1 MEIGIYE
8 AVMLFC
14 FGASWPMSIYKTY
27 KSKNPVGKSLPFL
40 YLVFIG
46 YASGILHKYW
56 NARDWVIFLYILN
69 FCLVG
74 VDIVLVKYYLNK
86 HKKAEAVET
95 T

>member
-1 MEIGIYE
+1 MSIFE

-14 FGASWPMSIYKTY
+14 FGASWPLAIYKTY

-46 YASGILHKYW
+46 YASGICHKYFVAY
-56 NARDWVIFLYILN
+56 NWVIYLYIVNLL
-69 FCLVG
+69 LVAT
-74 VDIVLVKYYLNK
+74 DIILTKYYLSKNK
-86 HKKAEAVET
+86 KT

>member
-1 MEIGIYE
+1 MGIFE

-14 FGASWPMSIYKTY
+14 FGASWPLAIYKTY

-46 YASGILHKYW
+46 YTSGILHKYLHAY
-56 NARDWVIFLYILN
+56 NWVIYLYIANL
-69 FCLVG
+69 LMVG
-74 VDIVLVKYYLNK
+74 VDIVLTHYYHNK
-86 HKKAEAVET
+86 NKKT

>member
-1 MEIGIYE
+1 MGIFE

-14 FGASWPMSIYKTY
+14 FGASWPLAIYKTY

-46 YASGILHKYW
+46 YASGICHKYFTAY
-56 NARDWVIFLYILN
+56 NWVIYLYIVNLL
-69 FCLVG
+69 LVAT
-74 VDIVLVKYYLNK
+74 DIILTKYYLSKNK
-86 HKKAEAVET
+86 KT

>member
-14 FGASWPMSIYKTY
+14 FGASWPMAIYKTY

-40 YLVFIG
+40 YLVFLG
-46 YASGILHKYW
+46 YASGILHKYYHAY
-56 NARDWVIFLYILN
+56 NWVIYLYVLN
-69 FCLVG
+69 LCLVG
-74 VDIVLVKYYLNK
+74 VDIVLVNYYNNK
-86 HKKAEAVET
+86 NKKAEAVET